1 MRGVAPLAKKDTIT
15 PPHKTRAKKPPVRHR
30 TEFPSPVPGAKRQQG
45 PAQIDR
51 RTEDRLRRGEM
62 EIEGRLDLH
71 GLNRDGARDALER
84 FIAAAVAR
92 EKRCLLVIT
101 GKGRGGLETGA
112 RGNGAQSG
120 ESILRRCVP
129 EWLAEGPAAP
139 FVLRVCP
146 ARPRHGG
153 TGAFYVL
160 LRRKRTGGT

>member
-1 MRGVAPLAKKDTIT
+1 MRGVAPLAKKDSAR
-15 PPHKTRAKKPPVRHR
+15 PPHKTRAKKPSVRHR
-30 TEFPSPVPGAKRQQG
+30 AELPSPAPGAKRQQG

-71 GLNRDGARDALER
+71 GLNREDARGALER
-84 FIAAAVAR
+84 FIAAAAAR

-101 GKGRGGLETGA
+101 GKGRGGLESGG
-112 RGNGAQSG
+112 RENGEG
-120 ESILRRCVP
+120 VLRRCVP

-139 FVLRVCP
+139 LVLRVCP

-160 LRRKRTGGT
+160 LRRKRTGGA